1 MMDLVRWNSW
11 PEIRRFRERFN
22 RLANEVGFPADWSED
37 NLTMSSWNPAV
48 DVYESNG
55 NIVLKAE
62 LPGVDKKDIKVDVKG
77 RVLTLRGERSG
88 NKEVKEENF
97 YRKES
102 FSGTFQRVFTL
113 PMEVES
119 EKIKAEY
126 KDGILKIEVPKPE
139 AEKPKEVAIN

>member
-1 MMDLVRWNSW
+1 MELIRWNPMRDMFS
-11 PEIRRFRERFN
+11 FRHQMNHLFDDVFGSVVRGDSGLSMWN
-22 RLANEVGFPADWSED
+22 RYPTVDIYD
-37 NLTMSSWNPAV
+37 N
-48 DVYESNG
+48 DE
-55 NIVLKAE
+55 NIIIKAE
-62 LPGVDKKDIKVDVKG
+62 LPGIDKKDIVIDVKDG
-77 RVLTLRGERSG
+77 VLTLKGERSSD
-88 NKEVKEENF
+88 KEVKEENF